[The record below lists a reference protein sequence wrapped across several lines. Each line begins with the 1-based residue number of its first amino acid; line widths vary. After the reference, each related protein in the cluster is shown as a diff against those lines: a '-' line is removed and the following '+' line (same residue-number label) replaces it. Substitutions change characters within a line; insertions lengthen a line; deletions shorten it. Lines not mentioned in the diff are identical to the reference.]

1 MFNTERGI
9 RNFRVQRLLTMVA
22 IVFQHIIQNSSLGSQ
37 DFSFPHWTPWD
48 WRGWALYISLIWWHM
63 HMFSVSLL
71 WHPSVPYS
79 TAGFSHGSPFVQ
91 PWAMWKSQHFVS
103 MLNGTSR
110 HMMRGS
116 TATDCLC
123 AFGSETGLRWSCPK
137 TLRPSERRS
146 PINSGCSLKNY
157 RKLRMRRK
165 DLWIVSCHQ
174 TTLLFKLN
182 LEIQVTW

>member
-9 RNFRVQRLLTMVA
+9 RNFRVQCLLTMVA
-22 IVFQHIIQNSSLGSQ
+22 IVFQHIIQNSSLRSE

-79 TAGFSHGSPFVQ
+79 TAGIAWFSLCPVMGHVEITAFCLDAE
-91 PWAMWKSQHFVS
+91 WY
-103 MLNGTSR
+103 LR
-110 HMMRGS
+110 HMMRRS

-165 DLWIVSCHQ
+165 NLWIVACHQ

-182 LEIQVTW
+182 LEIQVAW